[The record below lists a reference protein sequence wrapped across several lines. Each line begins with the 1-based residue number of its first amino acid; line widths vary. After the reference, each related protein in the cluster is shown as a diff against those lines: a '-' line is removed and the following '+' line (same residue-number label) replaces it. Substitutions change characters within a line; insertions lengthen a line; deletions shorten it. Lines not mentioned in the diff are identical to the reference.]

1 MSVIIRGGASAT
13 ISGASS
19 KGFPPGDVTSI
30 SSSVNNG
37 RVLIKWSDPKDTV
50 VDGTTI
56 SAWKGTILVR
66 NANHYPESIKDGD
79 IVVDNTTRDKYKNT
93 WYTDSGLTNN
103 HKYYYRFF
111 PYNTAKVYNDS
122 SNLIF
127 AAIPLSFAPTLKD
140 NTWEQIK
147 AASEGDS
154 IPSTWKVG
162 DEIDITL
169 SGTFNETVTLQIW
182 DFNHFDKSDGS
193 GKAGIVFGMKHLM
206 KYTQEMNTYNAN
218 YNGWGE
224 TAMKNTIMVNI
235 LKSMPSNLQ
244 NVIKEVNTYANCGG
258 GVSLSSG
265 GRLSK
270 DKVFLPGLTEV
281 YDGSSSQ
288 SKTESN
294 QKKFPIFTDNNSR
307 IKKMNNGSSSGGGGW
322 WTRSPYYDGDKTFC
336 CVYGDGDTGN
346 TYGNYDENNIGGYL
360 GVCFCFNI

>member
-1 MSVIIRGGASAT
+1 MSVIVRGGASAT
-13 ISGASS
+13 ISGSSS

-30 SSSVNNG
+30 SSTVNNG

-56 SAWKGTILVR
+56 SAWKGTLLIR
-66 NANHYPESIKDGD
+66 NADHYPESIKDGD
-79 IVVDNTTRDKYKNT
+79 VVVDNTTRDAYKNT

-147 AASEGDS
+147 AASEGDA

-162 DEIDITL
+162 DEINITL

-182 DFNHFDKSDGS
+182 DFKHFDKSDGS

-206 KYTQEMNTYNAN
+206 KNTQQMNSSNTN
-218 YNGWGE
+218 YGGWND
-224 TAMKNTIMVNI
+224 TDMKKTVMANI
-235 LKSMPSNLQ
+235 LKSMPSNLRSY
-244 NVIKEVNTYANCGG
+244 IKEVNTYANEGG
-258 GVSLSSG
+258 NSTSSSKG
-265 GRLSK
+265 KLSK
-270 DKVFLPGLTEV
+270 DKVFLPGMTELF
-281 YDGSSSQ
+281 GSSIWSGQ
-288 SKTESN
+288 QAVTESN
-294 QKKFPIFTDNNSR
+294 QKQFPIFTGDNSR
-307 IKKMNNGSSSGGGGW
+307 IKKTNNGSGDAYWW
-322 WTRSPYYDGDKTFC
+322 WTRSPYYYNSDYFC
-336 CVYGDGDTGN
+336 SVYS
-346 TYGNYDENNIGGYL
+346 GGSNSSYNASNSY
-360 GVCFCFNI
+360 GVCFCFCV

>member
-1 MSVIIRGGASAT
+1 MSVIVRGGASAT
-13 ISGASS
+13 ISGSSS

-30 SSSVNNG
+30 SSTVNNG

-56 SAWKGTILVR
+56 SAWKGTLLIR
-66 NANHYPESIKDGD
+66 NADHYPESIKDGD
-79 IVVDNTTRDKYKNT
+79 VVLDNTTRDAYKNT

-147 AASEGDS
+147 AASEGDAS
-154 IPSTWKVG
+154 PSTWKVG
-162 DEIDITL
+162 DEINITL

-182 DFNHFDKSDGS
+182 DFKHFDKSDGS
-193 GKAGIVFGMKHLM
+193 GKAGIVFGMKNLM
-206 KYTQEMNTYNAN
+206 KTAQRMNSSNTNSGGWNDTEMKKTV
-218 YNGWGE
+218 
-224 TAMKNTIMVNI
+224 MQNI

-244 NVIKEVNTYANCGG
+244 SYIKEVNTYANLGG
-258 GVSLSSG
+258 NTSSSNA
-265 GRLSK
+265 GRPSK
-270 DKVFLPGLTEV
+270 DKVFLPGCTEV
-281 YDGSSSQ
+281 GFTYQ
-288 SKTESN
+288 SDTESN

-307 IKKMNNGSSSGGGGW
+307 IKKMNNGSGDANWW
-322 WTRSPYYDGDKTFC
+322 WTRSP
-336 CVYGDGDTGN
+336 
-346 TYGNYDENNIGGYL
+346 NYDYSDRFFYVSTGGSNSSNIASYYS
-360 GVCFCFNI
+360 GVCICFCI

>member
-13 ISGASS
+13 ISGSSS

-30 SSSVNNG
+30 SSTVNNG

-56 SAWKGTILVR
+56 SAWKGTLLIR
-66 NANHYPESIKDGD
+66 NADRHPESIKDGD
-79 IVVDNTTRDKYKNT
+79 VVLDNTTRDKYKNT

-122 SNLIF
+122 SNLVF

-147 AASEGDS
+147 AASEGDA

-162 DEIDITL
+162 DEINITL

-182 DFNHFDKSDGS
+182 DFKHFDKSDGS

-206 KYTQEMNTYNAN
+206 KNYQQMNSSDTNSG
-218 YNGWGE
+218 GWNN
-224 TAMKNTIMVNI
+224 TAMKKTVMANI

-244 NVIKEVNTYANCGG
+244 SYIKEVNTYASMGG
-258 GVSLSSG
+258 GSSSSNA
-265 GRLSK
+265 GRPSK
-270 DKVFLPGLTEV
+270 DKVFLPGDTEV
-281 YDGSSSQ
+281 YDRWFSQ
-288 SKTESN
+288 AVTESN

-307 IKKMNNGSSSGGGGW
+307 IKKMNNGSGDASMW
-322 WTRSPYYDGDKTFC
+322 WTRSPYYGNGADGFFAVNYNGGPTP
-336 CVYGDGDTGN
+336 DGSSTSN
-346 TYGNYDENNIGGYL
+346 

>member
-1 MSVIIRGGASAT
+1 MSVIVRGGASAT
-13 ISGASS
+13 ISGSSS

-30 SSSVNNG
+30 SSTVNNG

-56 SAWKGTILVR
+56 SAWKGTLLIR
-66 NANHYPESIKDGD
+66 NTDHYPESIKDGD
-79 IVVDNTTRDKYKNT
+79 VVVDNTTRDKYKNT

-147 AASEGDS
+147 AASEGDA

-162 DEIDITL
+162 DEINITL

-182 DFNHFDKSDGS
+182 DFKHFDKSDGS

-206 KYTQEMNTYNAN
+206 KNYQQMNSSNTNSG
-218 YNGWGE
+218 GWND
-224 TAMKNTIMVNI
+224 TAMKKTVMQNI
-235 LKSMPSNLQ
+235 LKSIPSNLRSY
-244 NVIKEVNTYANCGG
+244 IKEVNTYASKGG
-258 GVSLSSG
+258 NSSSSSEG
-265 GRLSK
+265 LLSK
-270 DKVFLPGLTEV
+270 DKVFIPGFTEIFDLSV
-281 YDGSSSQ
+281 WISQ

-294 QKKFPIFTDNNSR
+294 QKQFPIFTDNNSR
-307 IKKMNNGSSSGGGGW
+307 IKKMSNGSGDAYIW
-322 WTRSPYYDGDKTFC
+322 WTRSPYYYNTYTFC
-336 CVYGDGDTGN
+336 LVDSVGSYYSNSASYG
-346 TYGNYDENNIGGYL
+346 I
-360 GVCFCFNI
+360 GVCFCFCV